1 MYGMSVNLI
10 KSFKYVSLLEGVS
23 FLVLLGIA
31 MPLKYYYDMPEAVS
45 VVGMAHGVLFVLYVF
60 GAFYM
65 YEKLNWSLKTFGI
78 VVFCSI
84 IPFGPFYVDRNYL

>member
-1 MYGMSVNLI
+1 MTTNLI
-10 KSFKYVSLLEGVS
+10 RAFKYISLLEGIS
-23 FLVLLGIA
+23 FLVLLGVA

-45 VVGMAHGVLFVLYVF
+45 AVGMAHGVLFILYLF

-65 YEKLNWSLKTFGI
+65 YDKLNWPLKTFGI

-84 IPFGPFYVDRNYL
+84 VPFGPFYVDRKYL